1 MTEQEKVSA
10 LYKKL
15 LALYPRAFRKRLGE
29 SMEQTFRDLC
39 KDQKGRAG
47 SRFFMLSL
55 FAETAIGIVREHSLL
70 LMEGD
75 VMRNVLVNP
84 KSAAVISFILCL
96 PLAVPY
102 LLLISDI
109 NFLTE
114 PINTLFTIEGQPGN
128 INMLGR
134 IVLFGGLLLLP
145 VAFLLN
151 LQPILRRTGPEG
163 KRTLHSVN
171 LMLAAA
177 ILLLITFTWGGLILE
192 QIYCLQGIRC
202 D

>member
-1 MTEQEKVSA
+1 MKNI
-10 LYKKL
+10 
-15 LALYPRAFRKRLGE
+15 LA
-29 SMEQTFRDLC
+29 
-39 KDQKGRAG
+39 
-47 SRFFMLSL
+47 
-55 FAETAIGIVREHSLL
+55 
-70 LMEGD
+70 
-75 VMRNVLVNP
+75 NP

-102 LLLISDI
+102 LILMSDI

-114 PINTLFTIEGQPGN
+114 PINHLFTIEGQPGN
-128 INMLGR
+128 INMFGR
-134 IVLFGGLLLLP
+134 IVIIGGLLLLP

-151 LQPILRRTGPEG
+151 LQPMLRRTGPEA
-163 KRTLHSVN
+163 KRALQAVN
-171 LMLAAA
+171 VILAAA